1 MHHEHGAQWA
11 QHFRR
16 PVSDLGRFLEREVV
30 PRVYSGRLVVTGS
43 ASTVDA
49 LGRLGVPAEAI
60 RLITI
65 GVDCP
70 TPKWEPSPTPLFL
83 ALGRLVPHKRI
94 DVLLRAWREVE
105 QFTGGRLV
113 VAGDGPALEAVRHL
127 ATPSVEFTGLISE
140 AEKQR
145 LLEQAWLLVHT
156 AQHEGWGMVVMEA
169 AAVGTPALA
178 FDVDGVRDSVAHG
191 STGVL
196 VEEVDELVAAWIA
209 LRGRRERREALGIAA
224 RVRATT
230 FSWGTA
236 ADEFEAIAL
245 EACPRRLV
253 EQPPVAMKRIGR
265 RSDAVD
271 EDRALSRIEWRSDA
285 VDEDRAL
292 SRIEWRSDAVDDG
305 AASSRIEWRTDEV
318 NGGAASSRI
327 EWRSDDVNGTRTS
340 TRIEWHADPLHVPPE
355 PATAATTVAV
365 PTRTTSRVPLV
376 LLAVG
381 FVLSTVLATFV
392 AGGTRYVQDTSFEFD
407 WNPAGLFAKYLSVWD
422 ASRGLGDANPSFDT
436 VLSVVSAVFREAGF
450 GPTVSQRLVHTLL
463 LSVAGLGAVMV
474 LRRWRPK
481 IGPEHVAMGLAYMFN
496 PFTATFLFPA
506 TLFLDSA
513 LAPWFLFA
521 FLVGVQAARRWRWA
535 AVFALLVFA
544 AGWSERAR
552 AGLVDAAAARSRR
565 STSCT
570 WSGPR
575 HGARSARGSSA
586 PGS

>member
-1 MHHEHGAQWA
+1 MRVVFVSWRDLAHPHAGGSEILVDRLACGLLERGHEVALISGGPVAARPYVVYDAGGRLTQYVTAPRVARRQFADWDLVVDVSNGIPYFAPLWRDRPSLLYVHHEHGAQWA

-178 FDVDGVRDSVAHG
+178 FDVDGVRDSVVHG

-209 LRGRRERREALGIAA
+209 LAADAERREALGIAA
-224 RVRATT
+224 RVRAAT

-245 EACPRRLV
+245 EACAR
-253 EQPPVAMKRIGR
+253 
-265 RSDAVD
+265 
-271 EDRALSRIEWRSDA
+271 
-285 VDEDRAL
+285 
-292 SRIEWRSDAVDDG
+292 DG
-305 AASSRIEWRTDEV
+305 SS
-318 NGGAASSRI
+318 S
-327 EWRSDDVNGTRTS
+327 
-340 TRIEWHADPLHVPPE
+340 
-355 PATAATTVAV
+355 
-365 PTRTTSRVPLV
+365 
-376 LLAVG
+376 
-381 FVLSTVLATFV
+381 
-392 AGGTRYVQDTSFEFD
+392 
-407 WNPAGLFAKYLSVWD
+407 
-422 ASRGLGDANPSFDT
+422 
-436 VLSVVSAVFREAGF
+436 
-450 GPTVSQRLVHTLL
+450 
-463 LSVAGLGAVMV
+463 
-474 LRRWRPK
+474 
-481 IGPEHVAMGLAYMFN
+481 
-496 PFTATFLFPA
+496 
-506 TLFLDSA
+506 
-513 LAPWFLFA
+513 
-521 FLVGVQAARRWRWA
+521 
-535 AVFALLVFA
+535 
-544 AGWSERAR
+544 
-552 AGLVDAAAARSRR
+552 SRR
-565 STSCT
+565 S
-570 WSGPR
+570 R
-575 HGARSARGSSA
+575 
-586 PGS
+586 